1 MRIRVGKNIF
11 FKLTVNRLNDEP
23 EDFTDARNVR
33 LTINRKYSSYQVSPP
48 LTIHDNIIE
57 FEFVGGGNATSGQY
71 EIHLYYEKLNEASVT
86 GIDKF
91 YLDFCNAFILVDLT
105 CKEDAGFESESP
117 SINLRGVIERN
128 RDGKDGVTPRIDPE
142 TKHWMIGIEDTG
154 IVAEG
159 KDGLTPFIGENGN
172 WWIGDVDTG
181 KPSRGKAFEYSD
193 FTEEQIEE
201 LQEPARA
208 MIEALDT
215 LDKAV
220 TANEKLRIENE
231 VTRVSSENDR
241 EESENLRREAENTR
255 ASNEETRET
264 AETGRASAEDNRV
277 KAEQSRVEA
286 ENNRVK
292 AENTRVEKENERQTA
307 ENTRDTNEQSRKEA
321 ETNRVTAEEGRVTE
335 FNRLKSE
342 SETATL
348 NATTQANYAKEQGD
362 NVAGTVNEI
371 RTAHSS
377 LLTRVNDY
385 MYDMSGL
392 LGKLAYRDGVGTDE
406 KNIQGDGYFNLN
418 GILVQASGSGFVYQ
432 KSEVD
437 PSKIYH
443 IKQSN
448 GIYSSVSILVLFD
461 ENDEIIQ
468 IIPYDYPTVYFDKY
482 FIFKGVKS
490 IGVSFIKSQIDNP
503 KFVRF
508 ESFDIQDLTTVLN
521 TQQGNRALYVAA
533 GAVYNQNTGFYE
545 LNGLTDITEEQ
556 MKVIY
561 VQTHVMDKL
570 QSFRGVFAGTKFR
583 TNLGFNRSTMQTN
596 SRQFQFYDSFR
607 ENRSLE
613 VLRISYKDIDASRSV
628 IVEHLGYAFYFCVKL
643 RKIIGIIRL
652 DKSSG
657 VTSAF
662 DQCLELQDVKLYGL
676 LTNISFAYSPLISIE
691 SLQYLITNAANA
703 SPITVTVHADVY
715 AKIQDEGQVDWH
727 ALIETAAAKQITFAT
742 A

>member
-11 FKLTVNRLNDEP
+11 FKITVNRLNDEP

-71 EIHLYYEKLNEASVT
+71 DVHLYYEKLNEASVT

-117 SINLRGVIERN
+117 SINLKGIIERN
-128 RDGKDGVTPRIDPE
+128 RDGKDGVTPRIDPD
-142 TKHWMIGIEDTG
+142 TKRWMIGIEDTG

-159 KDGLTPFIGENGN
+159 KDGLTPSIGENGN

-193 FTEEQIEE
+193 FTPEEIKE
-201 LQEPARA
+201 LQKPASD
-208 MIEALDT
+208 MINALDT

-220 TANEKLRIENE
+220 TANEQQRINNEN
-231 VTRVSSENDR
+231 TRVSSENTR
-241 EESENLRREAENTR
+241 KESESLRREAENTR
-255 ASNEETRET
+255 ASNEEARKK

-277 KAEQSRVEA
+277 KAEQSRVES
-286 ENNRVK
+286 ESNRVK
-292 AENTRVEKENERQTA
+292 AETLRVEKENERQTA

-321 ETNRVTAEEGRVTE
+321 ETNRVKAEEGRVTE

-342 SETATL
+342 SETATQ
-348 NATTQANYAKEQGD
+348 NATEQADYAKQQGD

-371 RTAHSS
+371 KMAQEGLATN
-377 LLTRVNDY
+377 VN
-385 MYDMSGL
+385 
-392 LGKLAYRDGVGTDE
+392 
-406 KNIQGDGYFNLN
+406 
-418 GILVQASGSGFVYQ
+418 
-432 KSEVD
+432 
-437 PSKIYH
+437 
-443 IKQSN
+443 
-448 GIYSSVSILVLFD
+448 
-461 ENDEIIQ
+461 
-468 IIPYDYPTVYFDKY
+468 
-482 FIFKGVKS
+482 
-490 IGVSFIKSQIDNP
+490 
-503 KFVRF
+503 
-508 ESFDIQDLTTVLN
+508 DLTTVLN

-533 GAVYNQNTGFYE
+533 GAVYNEKTGFYE

-556 MKVIY
+556 MRTIY
-561 VQTHVMDKL
+561 LQTHVMDKL
-570 QSFRGVFAGTKFR
+570 QSFRGAFAGTNFR
-583 TNLGFNRSTMQTN
+583 TNLGFNRSLMQTN
-596 SRQFQFYDSFR
+596 ARQIQFYDSFR

-613 VLRISYKDIDASRSV
+613 VLRISYKDTDVQRSV

-643 RKIIGIIRL
+643 KNIIGIIRL
-652 DKSSG
+652 DRSSG

-662 DQCLELQDVKLYGL
+662 DQCLKLQDVKLYGL
-676 LTNISFAYSPLISIE
+676 LTNISFAYSPLISLE
-691 SLQYLITNAANA
+691 SLQYLITNAANT

-715 AKIQDEGQVDWH
+715 AKIQDESNADWH
-727 ALIETAAAKQITFAT
+727 ALIETATAKQITFAT

>member
-48 LTIHDNIIE
+48 LTIRDNIIE
-57 FEFVGGGNATSGQY
+57 FEFIGGGNATSGQY
-71 EIHLYYEKLNEASVT
+71 EVHLYYEKLNEASVT

-105 CKEDAGFESESP
+105 CKEDTGFESESP
-117 SINLRGVIERN
+117 SINLKGVIERN
-128 RDGKDGVTPRIDPE
+128 RDGKDG
-142 TKHWMIGIEDTG
+142 
-154 IVAEG
+154 
-159 KDGLTPFIGENGN
+159 LTPSIGENGN

-193 FTEEQIEE
+193 FTEEEIHE

-208 MIEALDT
+208 MIDALDT

-220 TANEKLRIENE
+220 TANEQQRIKNE
-231 VTRVSSENDR
+231 VTRVANEDAR
-241 EESENLRREAENTR
+241 EDAENLRREAENTR
-255 ASNEETRET
+255 ELNEETRET
-264 AETGRASAEDNRV
+264 AETSRASAEDNRV
-277 KAEQSRVEA
+277 KAEQSRVET

-307 ENTRDTNEQSRKEA
+307 ENTRDMNEQSRKEA
-321 ETNRVTAEEGRVTE
+321 ETNRVKAEEGRVTE

-362 NVAGTVNEI
+362 NVAGTVEEI
-371 RTAHSS
+371 KTAQSG
-377 LLTRVNDY
+377 LLARVNDY
-385 MYDMSGL
+385 MYDMNGL
-392 LGKLAYRDGVGTDE
+392 LGKLAVRDGTGTDL
-406 KNIQGDGYFNLN
+406 KNLQQGHVFNIN
-418 GILVQASGSGFVYQ
+418 GELIGNQGFYQ
-432 KSEVD
+432 YINIED
-437 PSKIYH
+437 TKIYYL
-443 IKQSN
+443 KLLDSGLAN
-448 GIYSSVSILVLFD
+448 YELCLFD
-461 ENDEIIQ
+461 HNDKLIKSIG
-468 IIPYDYPTVYFDKY
+468 DPTNGY
-482 FIFKGVKS
+482 FIFVGVAK
-490 IGVSFIKSQIDNP
+490 IGVCSGTESYANAMIIK
-503 KFVRF
+503 
-508 ESFDIQDLTTVLN
+508 SFDIQDLTTVLN

-556 MKVIY
+556 MKTIY
-561 VQTHVMDKL
+561 IQTHGAQRMYN
-570 QSFRGVFAGTKFR
+570 RNNVFESAGTIR
-583 TNLGFNRSTMQTN
+583 TNLPF
-596 SRQFQFYDSFR
+596 
-607 ENRSLE
+607 
-613 VLRISYKDIDASRSV
+613 ISYFGIGLDGKFRCAFLNCAALETARVTSSIAYAADASYMFER
-628 IVEHLGYAFYFCVKL
+628 CPKL
-643 RKIIGIIRL
+643 KKIIGQLDIRNIT
-652 DKSSG
+652 SNVN
-657 VTSAF
+657 VTRMF
-662 DQCLELQDVKLYGL
+662 YQCGL
-676 LTNISFAYSPLISIE
+676 LEDVRISSLKVNISFSDSPLISLE
-691 SLQYLITNAANA
+691 SLQFMITNAANT

>member
-117 SINLRGVIERN
+117 SINLKGIIERN

-193 FTEEQIEE
+193 FTEEEIHE

-208 MIEALDT
+208 MIDALDT

-220 TANEKLRIENE
+220 KANEKLRIDNE
-231 VTRVSSENDR
+231 VTRVANEDAR
-241 EESENLRREAENTR
+241 EDAENLRREAENTR
-255 ASNEETRET
+255 ELNEGTRET
-264 AETGRASAEDNRV
+264 AETSRASAEDNRV

-286 ENNRVK
+286 ESSRVK

-307 ENTRDTNEQSRKEA
+307 ENTRDTNEQSRKES
-321 ETNRVTAEEGRVTE
+321 ETNRVKAEEGRVTE
-335 FNRLKSE
+335 FNRLKTE
-342 SETATL
+342 SETATQ
-348 NATTQANYAKEQGD
+348 NATEQADYAKQQGD

-371 RTAHSS
+371 KTAHSS

-385 MYDMSGL
+385 MYDVSVL
-392 LGKLAYRDGVGTDE
+392 LGKLAYHNGVGTDL
-406 KNIQGDGYFNLN
+406 KNLQQGHVFNIN
-418 GILVQASGSGFVYQ
+418 GELVGNVGFYQ
-432 KSEVD
+432 YINIENT
-437 PSKIYH
+437 KIYYFKL
-443 IKQSN
+443 IDSGLAN
-448 GIYSSVSILVLFD
+448 YELCLFD
-461 ENDEIIQ
+461 HNDKLIKSIGNS
-468 IIPYDYPTVYFDKY
+468 INGY
-482 FIFKGVKS
+482 FIFVGVAK
-490 IGVSFIKSQIDNP
+490 IGVCSGIESLANAMIVQ
-503 KFVRF
+503 
-508 ESFDIQDLTTVLN
+508 SFDIQDLTTVLN

-533 GAVYNQNTGFYE
+533 GAVYNRNTGFYE
-545 LNGLTDITEEQ
+545 LNGLTDITEEE

-561 VQTHVMDKL
+561 VQTNHMDYVENMND
-570 QSFRGVFAGTKFR
+570 VFSNLNFR
-583 TNLGFNRSTMQTN
+583 TNLGFKQIRRVNNQTFN
-596 SRQFQFYDSFR
+596 LKNAFR
-607 ENRSLE
+607 GNKNLE
-613 VLRISYKDIDASRSV
+613 VLK
-628 IVEHLGYAFYFCVKL
+628 LGNSTNDNWVMKCSDMQDFVTYCSNLKE
-643 RKIIGIIRL
+643 IIGYIECPVVVNFLYTPLLEEIRF
-652 DKSSG
+652 K
-657 VTSAF
+657 
-662 DQCLELQDVKLYGL
+662 
-676 LTNISFAYSPLISIE
+676 NIVRNFGIKDSPLISLE
-691 SLQYLITNAANA
+691 SLQYLITNAANT

>member
-71 EIHLYYEKLNEASVT
+71 EVHLYYEKLNEASVT

-105 CKEDAGFESESP
+105 CKEDTGFESESP
-117 SINLRGVIERN
+117 SINLKGVIERN
-128 RDGKDGVTPRIDPE
+128 RD
-142 TKHWMIGIEDTG
+142 
-154 IVAEG
+154 G

-193 FTEEQIEE
+193 FTEEEIYE

-208 MIEALDT
+208 MIEGLDT

-220 TANEKLRIENE
+220 TANEQQRINNEN
-231 VTRVSSENDR
+231 TRVSSENTR
-241 EESENLRREAENTR
+241 KESESLRKSAEDTR
-255 ASNEETRET
+255 VSNEEARET

-277 KAEQSRVEA
+277 KAEQSRVES
-286 ENNRVK
+286 ESNRVK

-362 NVAGTVNEI
+362 NVAGTVEEI
-371 RTAHSS
+371 KTAQEGLVTS
-377 LLTRVNDY
+377 VN
-385 MYDMSGL
+385 
-392 LGKLAYRDGVGTDE
+392 
-406 KNIQGDGYFNLN
+406 
-418 GILVQASGSGFVYQ
+418 
-432 KSEVD
+432 
-437 PSKIYH
+437 
-443 IKQSN
+443 
-448 GIYSSVSILVLFD
+448 
-461 ENDEIIQ
+461 
-468 IIPYDYPTVYFDKY
+468 
-482 FIFKGVKS
+482 
-490 IGVSFIKSQIDNP
+490 
-503 KFVRF
+503 
-508 ESFDIQDLTTVLN
+508 DLTTVLN

-533 GAVYNQNTGFYE
+533 GAVYNEKTGFYE
-545 LNGLTDITEEQ
+545 LNGLTDITEQQ
-556 MKVIY
+556 MRTIY
-561 VQTHVMDKL
+561 IQTNPTKRVADL
-570 QSFRGVFAGTKFR
+570 CSVLNAASIRTNFAFLNRGVNKNIDCYAAFNNC
-583 TNLGFNRSTMQTN
+583 TNLEVVALGAREGDNFYPSRVHYMFTN
-596 SRQFQFYDSFR
+596 CTKLRRIIGVLNAVSIESHSNPFINTFSGCI
-607 ENRSLE
+607 SLE
-613 VLRISYKDIDASRSV
+613 
-628 IVEHLGYAFYFCVKL
+628 
-643 RKIIGIIRL
+643 
-652 DKSSG
+652 
-657 VTSAF
+657 T
-662 DQCLELQDVKLYGL
+662 L
-676 LTNISFAYSPLISIE
+676 LLLNLKNNVSFANSPLISFG
-691 SLQYLITNAANA
+691 SLKYMITNTVNT
-703 SPITVTVHADVY
+703 SPITVTVHSDVY
-715 AKIQDEGQVDWH
+715 DKIQDETNVEWH

>member
-105 CKEDAGFESESP
+105 CKEDTGFESESP
-117 SINLRGVIERN
+117 SINLKGIIERN

-159 KDGLTPFIGENGN
+159 KDGLTPSIGENGN

-193 FTEEQIEE
+193 FTPEEIKE
-201 LQEPARA
+201 LQKPASD
-208 MIEALDT
+208 MINALDT

-220 TANEKLRIENE
+220 TANEQQRINNEN
-231 VTRVSSENDR
+231 TRVSSENTR
-241 EESENLRREAENTR
+241 KESESLRREAENTR
-255 ASNEETRET
+255 ASNEEARET

-277 KAEQSRVEA
+277 KAEQSRVETD
-286 ENNRVK
+286 NNRVT

-321 ETNRVTAEEGRVTE
+321 ETNRVKAEEGRVTE

-342 SETATL
+342 SETATQ
-348 NATTQANYAKEQGD
+348 NATEQANYAKEQGD

-371 RTAHSS
+371 KTAQDE
-377 LLTRVNDY
+377 LT
-385 MYDMSGL
+385 
-392 LGKLAYRDGVGTDE
+392 T
-406 KNIQGDGYFNLN
+406 
-418 GILVQASGSGFVYQ
+418 
-432 KSEVD
+432 
-437 PSKIYH
+437 
-443 IKQSN
+443 
-448 GIYSSVSILVLFD
+448 SI
-461 ENDEIIQ
+461 N
-468 IIPYDYPTVYFDKY
+468 
-482 FIFKGVKS
+482 
-490 IGVSFIKSQIDNP
+490 N
-503 KFVRF
+503 
-508 ESFDIQDLTTVLN
+508 LTTVLN

-533 GAVYNQNTGFYE
+533 GAVYNEKTGFYE

-561 VQTHVMDKL
+561 VQTHHVTR
-570 QSFRGVFAGTKFR
+570 QTSFAASLANTNNIRTNYPLRVRGGYRHIDVHAMFAGCV
-583 TNLGFNRSTMQTN
+583 
-596 SRQFQFYDSFR
+596 
-607 ENRSLE
+607 SLE
-613 VLRISYKDIDASRSV
+613 VAALDIDV
-628 IVEHLGYAFYFCVKL
+628 N
-643 RKIIGIIRL
+643 KIIYPSDTSYLFQNCKKLNKVIGTIRMEYVNSAGKYNNMFYQCFAL
-652 DKSSG
+652 VSVSLRG
-657 VTSAF
+657 VKY
-662 DQCLELQDVKLYGL
+662 D
-676 LTNISFAYSPLISIE
+676 ISFSDSPLISFG
-691 SLQYLITNAANA
+691 SLQYLITNAANT

-715 AKIQDEGQVDWH
+715 AKIQDESNADWH
-727 ALIETAAAKQITFAT
+727 ALIEAATAKQITFAT

>member
-23 EDFTDARNVR
+23 EDFTDARNVK

-71 EIHLYYEKLNEASVT
+71 EVHLYYEKLNEASVT

-105 CKEDAGFESESP
+105 CKEDTGFESESP
-117 SINLRGVIERN
+117 SINLKGIIERN

-159 KDGLTPFIGENGN
+159 KDGLTPSIGENGN

-193 FTEEQIEE
+193 FTEEEIHE

-208 MIEALDT
+208 MIDALDT

-220 TANEKLRIENE
+220 TANEQQRINNEN
-231 VTRVSSENDR
+231 TRVSSENTR
-241 EESENLRREAENTR
+241 KESESLRREAENIR
-255 ASNEETRET
+255 ASNEEARET

-335 FNRLKSE
+335 FNRLKAE
-342 SETATL
+342 SETATS
-348 NATTQANYAKEQGD
+348 NATEQANYAKQQGD
-362 NVAGTVNEI
+362 NVAGTVEEI
-371 RTAHSS
+371 KTAQDE
-377 LLTRVNDY
+377 LT
-385 MYDMSGL
+385 
-392 LGKLAYRDGVGTDE
+392 T
-406 KNIQGDGYFNLN
+406 
-418 GILVQASGSGFVYQ
+418 
-432 KSEVD
+432 
-437 PSKIYH
+437 
-443 IKQSN
+443 
-448 GIYSSVSILVLFD
+448 SI
-461 ENDEIIQ
+461 N
-468 IIPYDYPTVYFDKY
+468 
-482 FIFKGVKS
+482 
-490 IGVSFIKSQIDNP
+490 
-503 KFVRF
+503 
-508 ESFDIQDLTTVLN
+508 DLTTILN

-561 VQTHVMDKL
+561 VQTNGMERITDM
-570 QSFRGVFAGTKFR
+570 QDVFSGLTFR
-583 TNLGFNRSTMQTN
+583 TNLGFSRIRSTMTRIFN
-596 SRQFQFYDSFR
+596 IKNAFR
-607 ENRSLE
+607 ENTSLE
-613 VLRISYKDIDASRSV
+613 VLRIGPDNDNYPMTCENIQNFIIHCTKLKKVLGFLECQGTIPILGSPLLEEIRIK
-628 IVEHLGYAFYFCVKL
+628 HL
-643 RKIIGIIRL
+643 
-652 DKSSG
+652 SG
-657 VTSAF
+657 NFTI
-662 DQCLELQDVKLYGL
+662 
-676 LTNISFAYSPLISIE
+676 NSPLISLE

>member
-11 FKLTVNRLNDEP
+11 FKITVNRLNDEP
-23 EDFTDARNVR
+23 EDFTDARNVK

-71 EIHLYYEKLNEASVT
+71 EVHLYYEKLNEASVT
-86 GIDKF
+86 GVDKF

-117 SINLRGVIERN
+117 SIKLKGIIERN

-154 IVAEG
+154 IMAEG
-159 KDGLTPFIGENGN
+159 KDGLTPSIGENGN

-193 FTEEQIEE
+193 FTEEQIKE

-208 MIEALDT
+208 MIDALDT

-220 TANEKLRIENE
+220 TANEQQRINNEN
-231 VTRVSSENDR
+231 TRVSSENAR
-241 EESENLRREAENTR
+241 KESESLRKSAEDTR
-255 ASNEETRET
+255 ASNEEARKK

-277 KAEQSRVEA
+277 KAEQSRVES
-286 ENNRVK
+286 ESNRVK

-342 SETATL
+342 SETATS
-348 NATTQANYAKEQGD
+348 NATTQADYAKQQGD

-371 RTAHSS
+371 KTAHSS

-392 LGKLAYRDGVGTDE
+392 LGKLAVRDGTGTDE
-406 KNIQGDGYFNLN
+406 KNTQGDGYFNSN
-418 GILVQASGSGFVYQ
+418 GILVQTSGAGFIYQ
-432 KSEVD
+432 KLEIDS
-437 PSKIYH
+437 SKIYR
-443 IKQSN
+443 IRQMAGN
-448 GIYSSVSILVLFD
+448 YPIVSALVLFD
-461 ENDEIIQ
+461 EHDEIIS
-468 IIPYDYPTVYFDKY
+468 IVPYNYPSASSDKY
-482 FIFKGVKS
+482 LVFAGVHS
-490 IGVSFIKSQIDNP
+490 IGISFVGVDNNS
-503 KFVRF
+503 RL

-533 GAVYNQNTGFYE
+533 GAVYNRNTGFYE
-545 LNGLTDITEEQ
+545 LNGLTDITEEE

-561 VQTHVMDKL
+561 VQTNHMDYIENMND
-570 QSFRGVFAGTKFR
+570 VFSNLNFR
-583 TNLGFNRSTMQTN
+583 TNLGFKQIRRANNRTFN
-596 SRQFQFYDSFR
+596 LKNAFR
-607 ENRSLE
+607 ENANLE
-613 VLRISYKDIDASRSV
+613 VLK
-628 IVEHLGYAFYFCVKL
+628 LGDSTNDNWVMKCSDMQDFVAYCSNLKE
-643 RKIIGIIRL
+643 IIGYIECPVAVNFLHTPLLEEIRF
-652 DKSSG
+652 K
-657 VTSAF
+657 
-662 DQCLELQDVKLYGL
+662 
-676 LTNISFAYSPLISIE
+676 NIVRNFGIKDSPLISLE
-691 SLQYLITNAANA
+691 SLQYLITNAANT

>member
-23 EDFTDARNVR
+23 EDFTDARNVK

-71 EIHLYYEKLNEASVT
+71 EVHLYYEKLNEASVT

-105 CKEDAGFESESP
+105 CKEDTGFESESP
-117 SINLRGVIERN
+117 SINLKGIIERN

-159 KDGLTPFIGENGN
+159 KDGLTPSIGENGN

-193 FTEEQIEE
+193 FTEEEIHE

-208 MIEALDT
+208 MIDALDT

-220 TANEKLRIENE
+220 TANEQQRINNEN
-231 VTRVSSENDR
+231 TRVSSENDR

-255 ASNEETRET
+255 VSNEEARET

-286 ENNRVK
+286 ESNRVK
-292 AENTRVEKENERQTA
+292 AETLRVEKENERQKA
-307 ENTRDTNEQSRKEA
+307 ESTRDTNEQSRKEA
-321 ETNRVTAEEGRVTE
+321 ETNRVKAEEGRVTE

-342 SETATL
+342 SETATQ
-348 NATTQANYAKEQGD
+348 NATEQANYAKEQGD

-371 RTAHSS
+371 KMAQSA

-392 LGKLAYRDGVGTDE
+392 LGKLAVRDGGVDE
-406 KNIQGDGYFNLN
+406 KNVSQEEGYYNRSGVLQ
-418 GILVQASGSGFVYQ
+418 VQSSGFVYQ
-432 KSEVD
+432 KIDVS
-437 PSKIYH
+437 PSKVYQITQQLGNYPAV
-443 IKQSN
+443 
-448 GIYSSVSILVLFD
+448 SSLVLFD
-461 ENDEIIQ
+461 ENNEVIHTV
-468 IIPYDYPTVYFDKY
+468 PYALKNSLPRY
-482 FIFKGVKS
+482 FIFAGVAS
-490 IGVSFIKSQIDNP
+490 VGISFIKANTTSQL
-503 KFVRF
+503 V
-508 ESFDIQDLTTVLN
+508 SYDIQDINTVLN

-556 MKVIY
+556 MRTIY
-561 VQTHVMDKL
+561 IQTNPTKRVTDL
-570 QSFRGVFAGTKFR
+570 CSVFASSSIR
-583 TNLGFNRSTMQTN
+583 TNLPFLNRGGFKPIDCYAAFINCSN
-596 SRQFQFYDSFR
+596 
-607 ENRSLE
+607 LE
-613 VLRISYKDIDASRSV
+613 VVALGVEDGVIFYPTRIPYMFHNCI
-628 IVEHLGYAFYFCVKL
+628 KL
-643 RKIIGIIRL
+643 RTVIGVL
-652 DKSSG
+652 DCGNTNQANDK
-657 VTSAF
+657 AF
-662 DQCLELQDVKLYGL
+662 ANCRAFENIKLNKLKYS
-676 LTNISFAYSPLISIE
+676 ISFGNSPLLSLE
-691 SLQYLITNAANA
+691 SLQYLITNAANT

>member
-11 FKLTVNRLNDEP
+11 FKITVNRLNDEP
-23 EDFTDARNVR
+23 EDFTDARNVK

-105 CKEDAGFESESP
+105 CKEDTGFESESP
-117 SINLRGVIERN
+117 SINLKGIIERN

-142 TKHWMIGIEDTG
+142 TKHWLIGFEDTG

-159 KDGLTPFIGENGN
+159 KDGLTPYIGENGN
-172 WWIGDVDTG
+172 WFIGDVDTG

-193 FTEEQIEE
+193 FTEEQIKE

-208 MIEALDT
+208 MIDALDT

-220 TANEKLRIENE
+220 TANEQQRINNEN
-231 VTRVSSENDR
+231 TRVSSENAR
-241 EESENLRREAENTR
+241 KESESLRKSAEDTR
-255 ASNEETRET
+255 ASNEEARKK

-277 KAEQSRVEA
+277 KAEQSRVES
-286 ENNRVK
+286 ESNRVK

-342 SETATL
+342 SETATQ
-348 NATTQANYAKEQGD
+348 NATEQADYAKQQGD

-371 RTAHSS
+371 KTAQ
-377 LLTRVNDY
+377 
-385 MYDMSGL
+385 
-392 LGKLAYRDGVGTDE
+392 DE
-406 KNIQGDGYFNLN
+406 
-418 GILVQASGSGFVYQ
+418 
-432 KSEVD
+432 
-437 PSKIYH
+437 
-443 IKQSN
+443 
-448 GIYSSVSILVLFD
+448 
-461 ENDEIIQ
+461 
-468 IIPYDYPTVYFDKY
+468 
-482 FIFKGVKS
+482 
-490 IGVSFIKSQIDNP
+490 
-503 KFVRF
+503 
-508 ESFDIQDLTTVLN
+508 LTTSINNLTTILN

-556 MKVIY
+556 MREIY
-561 VQTHVMDKL
+561 VQTNP
-570 QSFRGVFAGTKFR
+570 TKRVADLCSVLNASSIR
-583 TNLGFNRSTMQTN
+583 TNFPFLNRGGYKNIDCYAAFANCTN
-596 SRQFQFYDSFR
+596 LEVVAFGARDRDNFFPSRIIYAFINCIKLR
-607 ENRSLE
+607 EIKSVLNVTSLE
-613 VLRISYKDIDASRSV
+613 SYNNKFLNTFSACRALEKILILNLKD
-628 IVEHLGYAFYFCVKL
+628 
-643 RKIIGIIRL
+643 
-652 DKSSG
+652 
-657 VTSAF
+657 
-662 DQCLELQDVKLYGL
+662 
-676 LTNISFAYSPLISIE
+676 NISFPDSPLLSLE
-691 SLQYLITNAANA
+691 SLQYLITNAANT
-703 SPITVTVHADVY
+703 SPITVTVHAGVY
-715 AKIQDEGQVDWH
+715 AKIQDETNAEWH

>member
-105 CKEDAGFESESP
+105 CKEDTGFESESP
-117 SINLRGVIERN
+117 SINLKGVIERN

-142 TKHWMIGIEDTG
+142 TKRWMIGIEDTG

-159 KDGLTPFIGENGN
+159 KDGLTPSIGENGN

-193 FTEEQIEE
+193 FTEEEIYE

-208 MIEALDT
+208 MIEGLDT

-231 VTRVSSENDR
+231 TARVSSENSR
-241 EESENLRREAENTR
+241 KESENLRREAENTR
-255 ASNEETRET
+255 ASNEEARET

-292 AENTRVEKENERQTA
+292 AENTRVEKENNRQKA
-307 ENTRDTNEQSRKEA
+307 ESTRDTNEQSRKEA
-321 ETNRVTAEEGRVTE
+321 ETNRVKAEEGRVTE

-342 SETATL
+342 SETATQ
-348 NATTQANYAKEQGD
+348 NATEQANYAKEQGD

-371 RTAHSS
+371 KTAQDE
-377 LLTRVNDY
+377 LT
-385 MYDMSGL
+385 
-392 LGKLAYRDGVGTDE
+392 T
-406 KNIQGDGYFNLN
+406 
-418 GILVQASGSGFVYQ
+418 
-432 KSEVD
+432 
-437 PSKIYH
+437 
-443 IKQSN
+443 
-448 GIYSSVSILVLFD
+448 SI
-461 ENDEIIQ
+461 N
-468 IIPYDYPTVYFDKY
+468 
-482 FIFKGVKS
+482 
-490 IGVSFIKSQIDNP
+490 N
-503 KFVRF
+503 
-508 ESFDIQDLTTVLN
+508 LTTVLN

-533 GAVYNQNTGFYE
+533 GAVYNEKTGFYE

-561 VQTHVMDKL
+561 VQTHHVTRQTDL
-570 QSFRGVFAGTKFR
+570 SGVFVNTNNIR
-583 TNLGFNRSTMQTN
+583 TNYPFKIDGGYKRVPCYAAFIRCTNIEVVAFTKSTN
-596 SRQFQFYDSFR
+596 GVFYSSRVIYLFQYCR
-607 ENRSLE
+607 KLKE
-613 VLRISYKDIDASRSV
+613 V
-628 IVEHLGYAFYFCVKL
+628 
-643 RKIIGIIRL
+643 IGIIRM
-652 DKSSG
+652 DYVDSSEKYNNMFYQCTSLVRVSLGG
-657 VTSAF
+657 VKY
-662 DQCLELQDVKLYGL
+662 D
-676 LTNISFAYSPLISIE
+676 ISFSDSPLISLE
-691 SLQYLITNAANA
+691 SLQFLITNAANT

-715 AKIQDEGQVDWH
+715 AKIQDETNVEWH
-727 ALIETAAAKQITFAT
+727 ALIETATAKQITFAT

>member
-11 FKLTVNRLNDEP
+11 FKITVNRLNDEP
-23 EDFTDARNVR
+23 EDFTDARNVK

-71 EIHLYYEKLNEASVT
+71 EVHLYYEKLNEASVT

-105 CKEDAGFESESP
+105 CKEDTGFESESP
-117 SINLRGVIERN
+117 SINLKGIIERN

-142 TKHWMIGIEDTG
+142 TKRWMIGIEDTG

-193 FTEEQIEE
+193 FTPEEIKE
-201 LQEPARA
+201 LQKPASD
-208 MIEALDT
+208 MINALDT

-220 TANEKLRIENE
+220 TANEQQRINNENA
-231 VTRVSSENDR
+231 RVSSENTR
-241 EESENLRREAENTR
+241 KESESLRREAENTR
-255 ASNEETRET
+255 ASNEEARET

-277 KAEQSRVEA
+277 KAEQSRVET
-286 ENNRVK
+286 ENNRVT

-321 ETNRVTAEEGRVTE
+321 ETNRVKAEEGRVTE

-348 NATTQANYAKEQGD
+348 NATAQADYAKQQGD

-371 RTAHSS
+371 KTAQDE
-377 LLTRVNDY
+377 LT
-385 MYDMSGL
+385 
-392 LGKLAYRDGVGTDE
+392 T
-406 KNIQGDGYFNLN
+406 
-418 GILVQASGSGFVYQ
+418 
-432 KSEVD
+432 
-437 PSKIYH
+437 
-443 IKQSN
+443 
-448 GIYSSVSILVLFD
+448 SI
-461 ENDEIIQ
+461 N
-468 IIPYDYPTVYFDKY
+468 
-482 FIFKGVKS
+482 
-490 IGVSFIKSQIDNP
+490 N
-503 KFVRF
+503 
-508 ESFDIQDLTTVLN
+508 LTTVLN

-561 VQTHVMDKL
+561 VQTNHMDHIENMND
-570 QSFRGVFAGTKFR
+570 VFSGLNFR
-583 TNLGFNRSTMQTN
+583 TNLGFKQVRRTNNRTFSLK
-596 SRQFQFYDSFR
+596 SAFR
-607 ENRSLE
+607 ENANLE
-613 VLRISYKDIDASRSV
+613 VLK
-628 IVEHLGYAFYFCVKL
+628 LGDSTNDNWVMKCSNIQDFVTYCSNLKE
-643 RKIIGIIRL
+643 IIGYIECSVVVKFLGTSLLEEIRF
-652 DKSSG
+652 KNI
-657 VTSAF
+657 VRNF
-662 DQCLELQDVKLYGL
+662 DIKD
-676 LTNISFAYSPLISIE
+676 SPLISLE
-691 SLQYLITNAANA
+691 SLQYLITNAANT

-715 AKIQDEGQVDWH
+715 AKIQDESQVDWH
-727 ALIETAAAKQITFAT
+727 ALIEAATAKQITFAT

>member
-11 FKLTVNRLNDEP
+11 FKITVNRLNDEP

-71 EIHLYYEKLNEASVT
+71 EVHLYYEKLNEASVT

-105 CKEDAGFESESP
+105 CKEDTGFESESP
-117 SINLRGVIERN
+117 SINLKGIIERN

-159 KDGLTPFIGENGN
+159 KDGLTPSIGENGN

-193 FTEEQIEE
+193 FTEEEIHD

-208 MIEALDT
+208 MIDALDT

-220 TANEKLRIENE
+220 TANEQQRIKNE
-231 VTRVSSENDR
+231 VTRVSSENTR
-241 EESENLRREAENTR
+241 KESESLRKSAEDTR
-255 ASNEETRET
+255 ASNEEARET

-335 FNRLKSE
+335 FNRLKAE
-342 SETATL
+342 SETATS
-348 NATTQANYAKEQGD
+348 NATEQANYAKQQGD
-362 NVAGTVNEI
+362 NVAGTVEEI
-371 RTAHSS
+371 KTAQDE
-377 LLTRVNDY
+377 LT
-385 MYDMSGL
+385 
-392 LGKLAYRDGVGTDE
+392 T
-406 KNIQGDGYFNLN
+406 
-418 GILVQASGSGFVYQ
+418 
-432 KSEVD
+432 
-437 PSKIYH
+437 
-443 IKQSN
+443 
-448 GIYSSVSILVLFD
+448 SI
-461 ENDEIIQ
+461 N
-468 IIPYDYPTVYFDKY
+468 
-482 FIFKGVKS
+482 
-490 IGVSFIKSQIDNP
+490 
-503 KFVRF
+503 
-508 ESFDIQDLTTVLN
+508 DLTTILN

-545 LNGLTDITEEQ
+545 LNGLTDITERQ
-556 MKVIY
+556 MKTIY
-561 VQTHVMDKL
+561 IQTHGAQRMYN
-570 QSFRGVFAGTKFR
+570 RNNVFESAGTIR
-583 TNLGFNRSTMQTN
+583 TNLPF
-596 SRQFQFYDSFR
+596 
-607 ENRSLE
+607 
-613 VLRISYKDIDASRSV
+613 ISYFGIGLDGKFRCAFLNCAALETACVTSSIA
-628 IVEHLGYAFYFCVKL
+628 YAADVSYMFERCPKL
-643 RKIIGIIRL
+643 KKIIGQLDIRNIT
-652 DKSSG
+652 SNVN
-657 VTSAF
+657 VTRMF
-662 DQCLELQDVKLYGL
+662 YQCGL
-676 LTNISFAYSPLISIE
+676 LEDVRISSLKVNISFAYSPLISIE

>member
-11 FKLTVNRLNDEP
+11 FKITVNRLNDEP
-23 EDFTDARNVR
+23 EDFTDARNVK

-48 LTIHDNIIE
+48 LTIRDNIIE
-57 FEFVGGGNATSGQY
+57 FEFIGGGNATSGQY
-71 EIHLYYEKLNEASVT
+71 EVHLYYEKLNEASVT

-105 CKEDAGFESESP
+105 CKEDSGFESESP
-117 SINLRGVIERN
+117 SINLKGIIERN

-159 KDGLTPFIGENGN
+159 KDGLTPSIGENGN

-215 LDKAV
+215 LDKTV

-231 VTRVSSENDR
+231 VARVSRENDR
-241 EESENLRREAENTR
+241 EESESLRKSAENTR
-255 ASNEETRET
+255 VSNEEARKK
-264 AETGRASAEDNRV
+264 AETGRTSAEDNRV
-277 KAEQSRVEA
+277 KAEQSRVET

-292 AENTRVEKENERQTA
+292 AENTRVEEENERQTA
-307 ENTRDTNEQSRKEA
+307 ENTRNTNEQSRKEA
-321 ETNRVTAEEGRVTE
+321 ETNRVTAEQGRVTE

-342 SETATL
+342 SETATQ
-348 NATTQANYAKEQGD
+348 NATEQADYAKQQGD
-362 NVAGTVNEI
+362 NVAGTVEEI
-371 RTAHSS
+371 KTAQSG
-377 LLTRVNDY
+377 LLARVNDY

-392 LGKLAYRDGVGTDE
+392 LGKLAYRGEGSLISDWNNAEHGYLNSNGEFVANENNRVLYVNIDKDSVYRIYNKNLGSAGILCLYDTNDE
-406 KNIQGDGYFNLN
+406 LIKIVQTLPSDGYYTFVGVAKM
-418 GILVQASGSGFVYQ
+418 GISIFL
-432 KSEVD
+432 
-437 PSKIYH
+437 
-443 IKQSN
+443 
-448 GIYSSVSILVLFD
+448 SSINNISIT
-461 ENDEIIQ
+461 Q
-468 IIPYDYPTVYFDKY
+468 YT
-482 FIFKGVKS
+482 
-490 IGVSFIKSQIDNP
+490 
-503 KFVRF
+503 
-508 ESFDIQDLTTVLN
+508 IQDITTVLN

-545 LNGLTDITEEQ
+545 LNGLTDITEEE
-556 MKVIY
+556 MREIY
-561 VQTHVMDKL
+561 IQTNP
-570 QSFRGVFAGTKFR
+570 TKRVTDLCSVLNASSIR
-583 TNLGFNRSTMQTN
+583 TNFPFLNRGGYKNIDCYAAFANCTN
-596 SRQFQFYDSFR
+596 
-607 ENRSLE
+607 LE
-613 VLRISYKDIDASRSV
+613 VVAFGARDGDNFFPSRII
-628 IVEHLGYAFYFCVKL
+628 YAFINCIKL
-643 RKIIGIIRL
+643 RKI
-652 DKSSG
+652 KSVLNVISLESYNNKFLN
-657 VTSAF
+657 TFSA
-662 DQCLELQDVKLYGL
+662 CRALEKILILNLKD
-676 LTNISFAYSPLISIE
+676 NISFSDSPLLSLE
-691 SLQYLITNAANA
+691 SLQYLITNAANT

>member
-11 FKLTVNRLNDEP
+11 FKITVNRLNDEP
-23 EDFTDARNVR
+23 EDFTDARNVK

-71 EIHLYYEKLNEASVT
+71 EVHLYYEKLNEASVT

-105 CKEDAGFESESP
+105 CKEDTGFESESP
-117 SINLRGVIERN
+117 SINLKGIIERN

-159 KDGLTPFIGENGN
+159 KDGLTPSIGENGN

-193 FTEEQIEE
+193 FTEEEIHE

-208 MIEALDT
+208 MIDALDT

-220 TANEKLRIENE
+220 TANEQQRIKNEN
-231 VTRVSSENDR
+231 TRVSSENAR
-241 EESENLRREAENTR
+241 KESENLRREAENTR
-255 ASNEETRET
+255 ASNEEARKN
-264 AETGRASAEDNRV
+264 AETSRASAEDNRV

-307 ENTRDTNEQSRKEA
+307 ENTRDTNEQSRKES
-321 ETNRVTAEEGRVTE
+321 ETNRVKAEEGRVTE
-335 FNRLKSE
+335 FNRLKAE
-342 SETATL
+342 SETATS
-348 NATTQANYAKEQGD
+348 NATEQANYAKEQGD

-371 RTAHSS
+371 KAAQSG
-377 LLTRVNDY
+377 LLVRVNDY
-385 MYDMSGL
+385 MYDVSGL
-392 LGKLAYRDGVGTDE
+392 LGKLAYRDGGGVDE
-406 KNIQGDGYFNLN
+406 KNMTLGKFFNSNGVLVDDSTGKLSYQYVNIDKSKCYKIKISNQGIGIYTLCLFDKNNNLLKSILSSVDGYFIFT
-418 GILVQASGSGFVYQ
+418 GV
-432 KSEVD
+432 
-437 PSKIYH
+437 SKI
-443 IKQSN
+443 
-448 GIYSSVSILVLFD
+448 GISGINNQNLIV
-461 ENDEIIQ
+461 Q
-468 IIPYDYPTVYFDKY
+468 
-482 FIFKGVKS
+482 
-490 IGVSFIKSQIDNP
+490 
-503 KFVRF
+503 
-508 ESFDIQDLTTVLN
+508 SFDIQDLTTILN

-533 GAVYNQNTGFYE
+533 GAKYNEQTGFYE

-556 MKVIY
+556 MREIYTVCGGNPVINNLIERY
-561 VQTHVMDKL
+561 YA
-570 QSFRGVFAGTKFR
+570 SSIR
-583 TNLGFNRSTMQTN
+583 TNIPFRVSIGTNNNPILITSFLANCGRLEVFQTSLKYGTLILGSCT
-596 SRQFQFYDSFR
+596 SLFY
-607 ENRSLE
+607 NCRSLIRVNGAIDVYNSNSYTQMFFGCMKLE
-613 VLRISYKDIDASRSV
+613 SINVRRIKRD
-628 IVEHLGYAFYFCVKL
+628 
-643 RKIIGIIRL
+643 
-652 DKSSG
+652 
-657 VTSAF
+657 
-662 DQCLELQDVKLYGL
+662 
-676 LTNISFAYSPLISIE
+676 ISFSDSPLISLE
-691 SLQYLITNAANA
+691 SLQFMITNASNT

-715 AKIQDEGQVDWH
+715 DKIQDEGQVDWH

>member
-71 EIHLYYEKLNEASVT
+71 EVHLYYEKLNEASVT
-86 GIDKF
+86 GVDKF

-105 CKEDAGFESESP
+105 CKEDTGFESESP
-117 SINLRGVIERN
+117 SINLKGIIERN
-128 RDGKDGVTPRIDPE
+128 RD
-142 TKHWMIGIEDTG
+142 
-154 IVAEG
+154 G

-193 FTEEQIEE
+193 FTEEEIHE

-208 MIEALDT
+208 MIDALDT

-220 TANEKLRIENE
+220 TANEQQRINNE
-231 VTRVSSENDR
+231 VTRVANEDAR
-241 EESENLRREAENTR
+241 EDAENLRREAENTR
-255 ASNEETRET
+255 ELNEEARET

-362 NVAGTVNEI
+362 NVAGTVEEI
-371 RTAHSS
+371 KTAQDE
-377 LLTRVNDY
+377 LT
-385 MYDMSGL
+385 
-392 LGKLAYRDGVGTDE
+392 T
-406 KNIQGDGYFNLN
+406 
-418 GILVQASGSGFVYQ
+418 
-432 KSEVD
+432 
-437 PSKIYH
+437 
-443 IKQSN
+443 
-448 GIYSSVSILVLFD
+448 SI
-461 ENDEIIQ
+461 N
-468 IIPYDYPTVYFDKY
+468 
-482 FIFKGVKS
+482 
-490 IGVSFIKSQIDNP
+490 
-503 KFVRF
+503 
-508 ESFDIQDLTTVLN
+508 DLTTVLN

-533 GAVYNQNTGFYE
+533 GAVYNEKTGFYE

-556 MKVIY
+556 MKLVY
-561 VQTHVMDKL
+561 VTSNPTKRVTDL
-570 QSFRGVFAGTKFR
+570 CSVFASSSIR
-583 TNLGFNRSTMQTN
+583 TNLPFLNRGGYKPIDCYAAFVNCSN
-596 SRQFQFYDSFR
+596 
-607 ENRSLE
+607 LE
-613 VLRISYKDIDASRSV
+613 VVALGVEDGVIFYPTRIPYMFHNCI
-628 IVEHLGYAFYFCVKL
+628 KL
-643 RKIIGIIRL
+643 RTVIGVLDCGNTNQPNDKAFDNCRALENIRL
-652 DKSSG
+652 N
-657 VTSAF
+657 
-662 DQCLELQDVKLYGL
+662 KLKYS
-676 LTNISFAYSPLISIE
+676 ISFGNSPLL
-691 SLQYLITNAANA
+691 SLKSMQYLITNAANT
-703 SPITVTVHADVY
+703 SSVTVTVHADVY
-715 AKIQDEGQVDWH
+715 AKIQDETQTEWH
-727 ALIETAAAKQITFAT
+727 ALIASAQEKNITFAT

>member
-11 FKLTVNRLNDEP
+11 FKITVNRLNDEP
-23 EDFTDARNVR
+23 ENFTDARNVK

-71 EIHLYYEKLNEASVT
+71 EVHLYYEKLNEASVT

-105 CKEDAGFESESP
+105 CKEDTGFESESP
-117 SINLRGVIERN
+117 SINLKGIIERN
-128 RDGKDGVTPRIDPE
+128 RDGKDGVTPSIDPE

-159 KDGLTPFIGENGN
+159 KDGLTPSIGENGN

-193 FTEEQIEE
+193 FTEEQIKE

-208 MIEALDT
+208 MIDALDT

-220 TANEKLRIENE
+220 TANEQQRINNEN
-231 VTRVSSENDR
+231 TRVSSENAR
-241 EESENLRREAENTR
+241 KESEILRKSAEDTR
-255 ASNEETRET
+255 ASNEEARET

-277 KAEQSRVEA
+277 KAEQSRVET
-286 ENNRVK
+286 ENNRVT

-321 ETNRVTAEEGRVTE
+321 ETNRVKAEEGRVTE

-348 NATTQANYAKEQGD
+348 NATAQADYAKQQGD

-371 RTAHSS
+371 KTAQDE
-377 LLTRVNDY
+377 LT
-385 MYDMSGL
+385 
-392 LGKLAYRDGVGTDE
+392 T
-406 KNIQGDGYFNLN
+406 
-418 GILVQASGSGFVYQ
+418 
-432 KSEVD
+432 
-437 PSKIYH
+437 
-443 IKQSN
+443 
-448 GIYSSVSILVLFD
+448 SI
-461 ENDEIIQ
+461 N
-468 IIPYDYPTVYFDKY
+468 
-482 FIFKGVKS
+482 
-490 IGVSFIKSQIDNP
+490 N
-503 KFVRF
+503 
-508 ESFDIQDLTTVLN
+508 LTTVLN

-545 LNGLTDITEEQ
+545 LNGLTDITEKQ
-556 MKVIY
+556 MREIY
-561 VQTHVMDKL
+561 VQTNP
-570 QSFRGVFAGTKFR
+570 TKRVSDLCSVLNASSIR
-583 TNLGFNRSTMQTN
+583 TNFPFLNRGGYKNIDCYASFANCTN
-596 SRQFQFYDSFR
+596 LEVVAFGARDGDNFFPSRIHYAFINCIKLR
-607 ENRSLE
+607 EIKSILNVTSLE
-613 VLRISYKDIDASRSV
+613 SYNNKFLNTFSACRALEKILILNLKD
-628 IVEHLGYAFYFCVKL
+628 
-643 RKIIGIIRL
+643 
-652 DKSSG
+652 
-657 VTSAF
+657 
-662 DQCLELQDVKLYGL
+662 
-676 LTNISFAYSPLISIE
+676 NISFSNSPLLSLE
-691 SLQYLITNAANA
+691 SLQYLITNAANT

-715 AKIQDEGQVDWH
+715 DKIQDEGQVDWH